1 MRAARVERMT
11 ILPRA
16 PSTNHVI
23 VSVWCFH
30 SCCHCFMIPELAG
43 NRFCRFPS
51 LQNKLFNP
59 ALFPLKRGPH
69 VNFTIQK
76 ETTRAKYNSGKAKCW
91 RNCAHLAAETI
102 PFCFFRIF
110 VFHSGVCNLFI
121 RFCFSAEVTIP
132 KFS

>member
-23 VSVWCFH
+23 VSVWCSH
-30 SCCHCFMIPELAG
+30 SCCHCFVIPELAG
-43 NRFCRFPS
+43 NRFWFPS

-59 ALFPLKRGPH
+59 ALCKPH

-76 ETTRAKYNSGKAKCW
+76 ENTRAKYNSAKCW
-91 RNCAHLAAETI
+91 RNCADFAAWS
-102 PFCFFRIF
+102 FFHVEFEKGGKRSHF
-110 VFHSGVCNLFI
+110 AFFEFLFSI
-121 RFCFSAEVTIP
+121 
-132 KFS
+132 